1 MKLTLKYS
9 TATILASTILTG
21 CASTQDKAQTSIDN
35 VTTTSEYLL
44 TNKNSDASHV
54 AAVTNSVKVAGF
66 NDFDRNRSADV
77 LINSDVTIAQ
87 SLQLIGMMTGRISMD
102 EGMTHLIGIER
113 NRNDVDS
120 AYRWINLVKFN
131 KVDTLDHQSVSDALV
146 ESRRELADVVSY
158 AYKGI
163 GVKTKVIGSASD
175 LSKKLVIA
183 PYDEE
188 TGLMYACHKQEK
200 AAEIF
205 DLKVEDI
212 SYKNASCALNSQPYY
227 FSWLNNSDY
236 ESILPEGHF
245 TVTTISLPLTFPLS
259 KLTDFVGGKDIFV
272 VLPEEPFLR
281 DRKSYEYISTLDD
294 KQRAAFVDPWILKT
308 HSSVYSL
315 EQKTFLEYGYK

>member
-9 TATILASTILTG
+9 TAAILTSTILTG

-44 TNKNSDASHV
+44 TNKNSEASHV
-54 AAVTNSVKVAGF
+54 AAVASNVKVAGF
-66 NDFDRNRSADV
+66 NDFDRSRSADV

-87 SLQLIGMMTGRISMD
+87 SLQLISMMTGRVSMG
-102 EGMTHLIGIER
+102 EGMAHMIGLES

-120 AYRWINLVKFN
+120 SYRWIHLVKFN

-146 ESRRELADVVSY
+146 ESRKELTDVVSY

-163 GVKTKVIGSASD
+163 GIKTKVIGSASD

-188 TGLMYACHKQEK
+188 TDLMYACHKQEK
-200 AAEIF
+200 ASEIF

-227 FSWLNNSDY
+227 FTWLNDLGYKN
-236 ESILPEGHF
+236 ILPEGYF
-245 TVTTISLPLTFPLS
+245 TATTISLPLTFPLS
-259 KLTDFVGGKDIFV
+259 KLDGYVGGKDIYV

-294 KQRAAFVDPWILKT
+294 KQRAALVDPWILKT

-315 EQKTFLEYGYK
+315 EQKAFLEYGYK